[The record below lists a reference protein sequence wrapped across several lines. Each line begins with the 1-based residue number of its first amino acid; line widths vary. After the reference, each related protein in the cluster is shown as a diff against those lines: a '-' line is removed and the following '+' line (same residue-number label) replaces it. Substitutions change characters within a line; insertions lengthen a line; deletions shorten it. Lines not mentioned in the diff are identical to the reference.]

1 MQTIVVSATNLFLGG
16 PLTVGRELV
25 AALRAS
31 EQFERGQLRIIVFC
45 HRRELYADIP
55 AHPNLEW
62 IEKPHVRRNWLVRLF
77 YEYFWF
83 GLWSRR
89 RNVDLWISLQD
100 LTPNVRAA
108 HRVVYCHNPA
118 PFYEGKRRWLLD
130 PRFEIFRLL
139 YGFFYRL
146 NLGRNDYAIVQQHW
160 MRDELE
166 KRYGRAKRTTIVAHP
181 VRESRQLAVGSRQEN
196 PPPEGL
202 GGGFLPT
209 MKSPLRILY
218 PVFPRSAKNHEI
230 LIAAM
235 RELRDLPIDLTLT
248 FSGTETR
255 YARTIRRLA
264 EGLDNIH
271 FTGFLSLADLEREYD
286 RADALVFPSKLET
299 WGLPLSE
306 FRRFGKP
313 ILAADL
319 PYAREALG
327 GYPHSVF
334 FDPES
339 AAELVRLLRHYG
351 GGGPLPFETPPR
363 ITIPPFAADWKSLI
377 SMLLGD
383 YKSQL
388 KPTA

>member
-31 EQFERGQLRIIVFC
+31 NRFACGDLRVIVFC
-45 HRRELYADIP
+45 HRRDLYADIP

-62 IEKPHVRRNWLVRLF
+62 IEKPHVRRNWLVRIF
-77 YEYFWF
+77 YEYLWF
-83 GLWSRR
+83 RLWSRR
-89 RNVDLWISLQD
+89 RDIDLWISLQD
-100 LTPNVRAA
+100 VTPNVRAA

-118 PFYEGKRRWLLD
+118 PFYEGPTRWLLD
-130 PRFEIFRLL
+130 PRFEVFRLL
-139 YGFFYRL
+139 YGFFYRV
-146 NLGRNDYAIVQQHW
+146 NLSKNDYAIVQQQW

-181 VRESRQLAVGSRQEN
+181 VHASDDALA
-196 PPPEGL
+196 
-202 GGGFLPT
+202 PT
-209 MKSPLRILY
+209 PRVPGALLRILY
-218 PVFPRSAKNHEI
+218 PVFPRSAKNHEL
-230 LIAAM
+230 LIEAM
-235 RELRDLPIDLTLT
+235 RELRDLPIELTLT
-248 FSGTETR
+248 FTGDETR
-255 YARTIRRLA
+255 YARMIRRTA
-264 EGLDNIH
+264 QGHKNIR
-271 FTGFLSLADLEREYD
+271 FTGFLPLAELEREYE
-286 RADALVFPSKLET
+286 RAEVLVFPSKLET

-339 AAELVRLLRHYG
+339 PAALATLLRTYCKSG
-351 GGGPLPFETPPR
+351 ALPYETPPQEVA
-363 ITIPPFAADWKSLI
+363 PPFAADWNALVSA
-377 SMLLGD
+377 LLAFIESD
-383 YKSQL
+383 
-388 KPTA
+388 AMMR